1 MVAKDNRRRDERYPV
16 SLSVELHTMGSV
28 QEATV
33 QNMSI
38 SGMGFYL
45 DKPLHADSEVTLNL
59 FLVED
64 GIEDETTPPL
74 FLGGHVMWCE
84 AADGG
89 RGFLAGVRFS
99 PLGPKNRGTLEGF
112 FARVTA

>member
-1 MVAKDNRRRDERYPV
+1 MDNRRIDERYPV
-16 SLSVELHTMGSV
+16 SLSVELHTMDGV
-28 QEATV
+28 QRATV

-45 DKPLHADSEVTLNL
+45 AKPLQANSEVTLSL

-74 FLGGHVMWCE
+74 FLGAHVMWCE
-84 AADGG
+84 AANGG
-89 RGFLAGVRFS
+89 RGYLAGVRFA
-99 PLGPKNRGTLEGF
+99 PLGPKNRVTLEGF
-112 FARVTA
+112 FSRVTA